1 MYLRFISMVMLT
13 VLLAAC
19 GGGGGSAGSNGEE
32 GVGSGSSGGTVT
44 AVVSDFQLSFN
55 KSTLSNSGG
64 DEVELTVV
72 ALNAANNVVSGA
84 DVAVSVDS
92 GAVFVGNGVSTAGDG
107 RFTGAITSPSNKS
120 NRLINVSVRVGS
132 IVKASTIEVVG
143 SQISVNVVPGVP
155 TAGQSVA
162 VNLFLRDSAGTGIR
176 GTTLNVS
183 GDFATP
189 TVLTTDNSGAA
200 SLTVTSVAPGTY
212 TIVVSGS
219 GVTTTQVVRV
229 SGTTGGG
236 GTVVIPPA
244 TSLAPA
250 SLNANPTNIRP
261 NLTNSQTNRSSVVFR
276 MRDLNNTGIPNVRVR
291 FEIVPPGLASG
302 EQISTGNNVVLT
314 DSSGEVSTEYIPGT
328 RTSPTNGVRIR
339 ACYATTDAAISGTAC
354 PNSVEATLTVA
365 GQALNLSIIDDNLL
379 ERGTVGN
386 TLYIKNFVIQVADS
400 AGNAVVGAQI
410 SASVD
415 ITHYGKGVEF
425 ASNYP
430 RTVVRDATADYS
442 ITLPPGISD
451 TYTSGTLGN
460 TDTTPATPISRIWCL
475 NEDLN
480 RNGNRDAGEDIDG
493 DGNVEPRASEITVS
507 AVGSGVTDAT
517 GIAQFRVQYGQTVGT
532 WLAYT
537 LKVTT
542 NVAGSEG
549 MNSRKFI
556 TDVLQADVT
565 NGSFLTPPYGGNNCR
580 TNN

>member
-1 MYLRFISMVMLT
+1 MYLRFIIMAALT
-13 VLLAAC
+13 ALLAAC
-19 GGGGGSAGSNGEE
+19 GGGGGSPGSNG
-32 GVGSGSSGGTVT
+32 SGESTGGGTVAAT
-44 AVVSDFQLSFN
+44 VSDFQLTFN
-55 KSTLSNSGG
+55 RPTLANAGG
-64 DEVELTVV
+64 EEVELTVV
-72 ALNAANNVVSGA
+72 AVNAANNVVSGA

-92 GAVFVGNGVSTAGDG
+92 GAVFVGSGTSTGADG
-107 RFTGAITSPSNKS
+107 RFTGVITSPSNKS
-120 NRLINVSVRVGS
+120 NRLINVSVRVGT
-132 IVKASTIEVVG
+132 VVRTSTIEVVG
-143 SQISVNVVPGVP
+143 SQISVSVVPGVP
-155 TAGQSVA
+155 TAGQTVA
-162 VNLFLRDSAGTGIR
+162 VNFFLRDSAGTGIR
-176 GTTLNVS
+176 GVALNVA
-183 GDFATP
+183 GDFAAP
-189 TVLTTDNSGAA
+189 TALTTDSSGAA
-200 SLTVTSVAPGTY
+200 SLTVTSVTPGTY

-229 SGTTGGG
+229 AGTTGGG

-261 NLTNSQTNRSSVVFR
+261 NLTNTQTNRSSLIFR

-291 FEIVPPGLASG
+291 FEIVPPGLAAG
-302 EQISTGNNVVLT
+302 EQMSTGSNVVLT
-314 DSSGEVSTEYIPGT
+314 DSSGEVSADYIPGT

-339 ACYATTDAAISGTAC
+339 ACYAATDAAISGTAC

-430 RTVVRDATADYS
+430 RTIVRDATAVFA
-442 ITLPPGISD
+442 ITTPPGISD

-460 TDTTPATPISRIWCL
+460 TDTTAPDLNFRVWCI

-480 RNGNRDAGEDIDG
+480 RNGNLDADENIDG
-493 DGNVEPRASEITVS
+493 DGALEPRASEITVS

-517 GIAQFRVQYGQTVGT
+517 GVAQFRVQYGQTVGT

-549 MNSRKFI
+549 TNSRQFI
-556 TDVLQADVT
+556 TDVLQADVA